1 MTRSADKSAARTPE
15 SRQGGRPMRVT
26 ERAQRAVREAK
37 QEAGRLG
44 HDRVGTEHL
53 LLGLLHD
60 EQCLAVA
67 TLGGLGIAPG
77 TVRRRVEE
85 TVGQGSEE
93 PGMGFDLPMTKPAT
107 LVLAL
112 AGRETMELHHDRL
125 GTEDLLLGLAREGE
139 SVAAGVLQELG
150 AGLLELREAVA
161 AQYAAGVDPE
171 PFPPDRGPP
180 PWEPPP
186 AARLRRVI
194 PLAQEHPLP
203 SGDQL
208 VLLSLE
214 VWSAWLDLRYAV
226 VYASPEP
233 EGELPRPAVLGGCE
247 VSDRAGTAYTSR
259 HSSSPIYGMV
269 RVTQRVFVPSPP
281 AGTEHLELR
290 FRAPSRSEGEVQ
302 FVTTVDLR

>member
-1 MTRSADKSAARTPE
+1 
-15 SRQGGRPMRVT
+15 MRVT
-26 ERAQRAVREAK
+26 ERAQHAVLQAK

-93 PGMGFDLPMTKPAT
+93 PGMGFHLPMTKPAT

-139 SVAAGVLQELG
+139 GVAAGVLQELG

-186 AARLRRVI
+186 SAELRRVI
-194 PLAQEHPLP
+194 PLAQEHPLA

-214 VWSAWLDLRYAV
+214 VWSDWLDLRYAV
-226 VYASPEP
+226 VYATPEP
-233 EGELPRPAVLGGCE
+233 EGELPRPEVIGACE
-247 VSDRAGTAYTSR
+247 VSDRAGTEYVNRTSS
-259 HSSSPIYGMV
+259 HPSFGMV
-269 RVTQRVFVPSPP
+269 RIHQRTFVPSPP
-281 AGTEHLELR
+281 AGTELLELR
-290 FRAPSRSEGEVQ
+290 FSAPPPGQARQ
-302 FVTTVDLR
+302 HR